1 MMVADT
7 SAFIAIVTNEPEREA
22 FESVMAQDG
31 DVLMSTASAVEFLIV
46 AYARGDAVYQ
56 NALRILDQ
64 PLVTLIPLDE
74 EQMHAAALAH
84 QTYGRGHHSA
94 RLNFGDFPLCAG
106 QDAGTAPT
114 LQGRRFL
121 PDRPDSCCAA
131 GNLNPWTTGNR
142 VGLPVL
148 E

>member
-1 MMVADT
+1 MQRTGQTLPCQAPSRT
-7 SAFIAIVTNEPEREA
+7 SRFPTHPSLNRRCN
-22 FESVMAQDG
+22 
-31 DVLMSTASAVEFLIV
+31 TSAVEFLIV

-94 RLNFGDFPLCAG
+94 RLNLGDTFPYALAKTRRLPLLYKG
-106 QDAGTAPT
+106 ADFSQTDLTPAVPPGT
-114 LQGRRFL
+114 
-121 PDRPDSCCAA
+121 
-131 GNLNPWTTGNR
+131 
-142 VGLPVL
+142 
-148 E
+148 

>member
-74 EQMHAAALAH
+74 EQMHAAALAY

-94 RLNFGDFPLCAG
+94 RLNFGDTFPYALATTRRLPLLYKG
-106 QDAGTAPT
+106 DDFSQTDLTPAVPPGT
-114 LQGRRFL
+114 
-121 PDRPDSCCAA
+121 
-131 GNLNPWTTGNR
+131 
-142 VGLPVL
+142 
-148 E
+148 

>member
-7 SAFIAIVTNEPEREA
+7 SAFIAIVTNEIEREA

-64 PLVTLIPLDE
+64 PLVTLIPRS
-74 EQMHAAALAH
+74 HW
-84 QTYGRGHHSA
+84 TKSRCTPPS
-94 RLNFGDFPLCAG
+94 RIK
-106 QDAGTAPT
+106 PT
-114 LQGRRFL
+114 VEATTP
-121 PDRPDSCCAA
+121 PD
-131 GNLNPWTTGNR
+131 
-142 VGLPVL
+142 
-148 E
+148 

>member
-22 FESVMAQDG
+22 FESVLAQDG

-74 EQMHAAALAH
+74 EQMHAAALTY
-84 QTYGRGHHSA
+84 QTYGRGNHPA
-94 RLNFGDFPLCAG
+94 GLNCGDTFPYALAKMR
-106 QDAGTAPT
+106 GTPLLYKGDDFSQTDLTPAVPPGT
-114 LQGRRFL
+114 
-121 PDRPDSCCAA
+121 
-131 GNLNPWTTGNR
+131 
-142 VGLPVL
+142 
-148 E
+148 

>member
-22 FESVMAQDG
+22 FESVLAQDG

-74 EQMHAAALAH
+74 EQMHAAALTY
-84 QTYGRGHHSA
+84 QTYGRGYHPA
-94 RLNFGDFPLCAG
+94 GLNCGDTFPYALAKMR
-106 QDAGTAPT
+106 GTPLLYKGDDFSQTDLTPAVPPGT
-114 LQGRRFL
+114 
-121 PDRPDSCCAA
+121 
-131 GNLNPWTTGNR
+131 
-142 VGLPVL
+142 
-148 E
+148 

>member
-56 NALRILDQ
+56 NALRIG
-64 PLVTLIPLDE
+64 PRWRCSHV
-74 EQMHAAALAH
+74 
-84 QTYGRGHHSA
+84 YS
-94 RLNFGDFPLCAG
+94 
-106 QDAGTAPT
+106 
-114 LQGRRFL
+114 
-121 PDRPDSCCAA
+121 
-131 GNLNPWTTGNR
+131 
-142 VGLPVL
+142 
-148 E
+148 